1 MTGKTFVD
9 AVLPCALRPYA
20 HLARWD
26 RPIGTWLVLFPGWWT
41 LALASGGVTGDL
53 LTWDMLRLFLI
64 FAAGAFLVRGAGC
77 TVNDIW
83 DRDIDGGVERTQK
96 RPLAA
101 GTLTL
106 KQALAFAGLQFLAA
120 FLLLLQ
126 LNQFTILVGI
136 FSVVPICLYP
146 LLKRVTWW
154 PQLGLGLVFN
164 ISALMGWAAVTG
176 TLSWT
181 AIFVYLG
188 CICWTIGYDTI
199 YAHQDKEDDARLGL
213 KSTALLFGKHS
224 RPLVGLFYV
233 LAWLFWMAA
242 VLITFTNGW
251 MLLLPPA
258 LHMMWQL
265 AVWRADDPE
274 SCLKIFRS
282 NRTLG
287 WILLV
292 LFLL

>member
-9 AVLPCALRPYA
+9 AFLAEPLRPYA

-41 LALASGGVTGDL
+41 LALASGGITGDL
-53 LTWDMLRLFLI
+53 LTADTLRLFLI

-106 KQALAFAGLQFLAA
+106 KQALSFAGLQFLLGL
-120 FLLLLQ
+120 LLLLQ
-126 LNQFTILVGI
+126 LNHFTIMIGVA
-136 FSVVPICLYP
+136 SVLPICLYP

-164 ISALMGWAAVTG
+164 ISALMGWAAITG

-181 AIFVYLG
+181 AIFTYLG
-188 CICWTIGYDTI
+188 CIC
-199 YAHQDKEDDARLGL
+199 
-213 KSTALLFGKHS
+213 
-224 RPLVGLFYV
+224 
-233 LAWLFWMAA
+233 
-242 VLITFTNGW
+242 
-251 MLLLPPA
+251 
-258 LHMMWQL
+258 
-265 AVWRADDPE
+265 
-274 SCLKIFRS
+274 
-282 NRTLG
+282 
-287 WILLV
+287 
-292 LFLL
+292 

>member
-9 AVLPCALRPYA
+9 AFLAESLRPYA

-41 LALASGGVTGDL
+41 LALASGGVRGDL
-53 LTWDMLRLFLI
+53 LQWETLQLFLI

-83 DRDIDGGVERTQK
+83 DRDIDGGVERTQT

-101 GTLTL
+101 GTVTL
-106 KQALAFAGLQFLAA
+106 KQALGFAGLQFLLGL
-120 FLLLLQ
+120 LLLLQ
-126 LNQFTILVGI
+126 LNHFTIMIGVA
-136 FSVVPICLYP
+136 SVLPICLYP

-176 TLSWT
+176 TLAWT
-181 AIFVYLG
+181 AIFIYIG

-199 YAHQDKEDDARLGL
+199 YAHQDREDDARLGL
-213 KSTALLFGKHS
+213 KSTARLFGKHS
-224 RPLVGLFYV
+224 KPLVGLFYV
-233 LAWLFWMAA
+233 LAWLFWTAA
-242 VLITFTNGW
+242 SLIIFTHGW
-251 MLLLPPA
+251 LMLLPG
-258 LHMMWQL
+258 LHLLWQL
-265 AVWRADDPE
+265 VVWRTDDPE

-287 WILLV
+287 WIV
-292 LFLL
+292 FILFLL

>member
-9 AVLPCALRPYA
+9 ACLAKQLRPYA

-41 LALASGGVTGDL
+41 LALASGGVTGNL
-53 LTWDMLRLFLI
+53 LQWDMLRLFLI

-83 DRDIDGGVERTQK
+83 DRDIDGGVERTQT

-101 GTLTL
+101 GTVTL
-106 KQALAFAGLQFLAA
+106 KQALGFAGLQFLLGL
-120 FLLLLQ
+120 LLLLQ
-126 LNQFTILVGI
+126 LNHFTIMIGVA
-136 FSVVPICLYP
+136 SVLPICLYP

-176 TLSWT
+176 TLAWT
-181 AIFVYLG
+181 AIFIYIG

-213 KSTALLFGKHS
+213 KSTARLFGKHS
-224 RPLVGLFYV
+224 KPLVGLFYV
-233 LAWLFWMAA
+233 LAWLFWTAA
-242 VLITFTNGW
+242 SLIVFTHAW
-251 MLLLPPA
+251 LMLLPG
-258 LHMMWQL
+258 LHLLWQL
-265 AVWRADDPE
+265 VVWRTDEPE

-287 WILLV
+287 WIV
-292 LFLL
+292 FILFLL